1 VWLENV
7 TEDPRRLPCF
17 SLNKF
22 LCLQHSHKTIGPVS
36 RNTCPNCLH
45 LSVWSSVTWSA
56 LQVAKLFADAGII
69 ALVSF
74 ISPYRADRDA
84 VRARLPP
91 GRFVE
96 VYMKVRENGFQ
107 GGGVTLA
114 LAQYWLHK

>member
-1 VWLENV
+1 
-7 TEDPRRLPCF
+7 
-17 SLNKF
+17 
-22 LCLQHSHKTIGPVS
+22 VS
-36 RNTCPNCLH
+36 RNTCLNL
-45 LSVWSSVTWSA
+45 LSVWFSLTWSA

-96 VYMKVRENGFQ
+96 VYMKVRENGVCRWWRATGAGAVLVAQ
-107 GGGVTLA
+107 VTIA
-114 LAQYWLHK
+114 TQT